1 MSLFKVAVIGC
12 GWAGRLHALA
22 YRDNPDVELVGL
34 VDPLPETGERLAREV
49 RVPYYKDLDA
59 LLAAVKDVTAVS
71 VCTPADTHYEVVS
84 ACLER
89 DLHAL
94 CEKPLARD
102 PQKAAHMVEKARAKG
117 LLLCVHHNQR
127 FAAAIQ
133 MAKDEL
139 KGQTVHYLVAAMYQN
154 GPKELRPPTI
164 DRYFLVTDAACHLLD
179 TIRFLHGDPCEIYAV
194 GTYLESEILADLIV
208 SLRFADGSIGSL
220 ITTFVGGMLET
231 QHPFQHL
238 EIVTAEKRMVVENM
252 SDRLIVYPHA
262 EPWQR
267 VWTPSYFAPRD
278 YAASM
283 KASVDAWIRA
293 VAKKMEGRPP
303 DDRLPR
309 AVTAE
314 EGLAVVRLC
323 AAIIR
328 SLEEGRPISL

>member
-1 MSLFKVAVIGC
+1 
-12 GWAGRLHALA
+12 
-22 YRDNPDVELVGL
+22 
-34 VDPLPETGERLAREV
+34 
-49 RVPYYKDLDA
+49 
-59 LLAAVKDVTAVS
+59 
-71 VCTPADTHYEVVS
+71 
-84 ACLER
+84 
-89 DLHAL
+89 
-94 CEKPLARD
+94 
-102 PQKAAHMVEKARAKG
+102 MVEKARMKG

-127 FAAAIQ
+127 FATAIQ

-154 GPKELRPPTI
+154 GPKRLRSPTI

-179 TIRFLHGDPCEIYAV
+179 SMRFLNGDPIEVYAI

-208 SLRFADGSIGSL
+208 SLKFANGSVGSL

-231 QHPFQHL
+231 QHPFQRL
-238 EIVTAEKRMVVENM
+238 EIVTEKKRMVIENM
-252 SDRLIVYPHA
+252 SDFLAVYPHA

-283 KASVDAWIRA
+283 KVSVDAWVRA
-293 VAKKMEGRPP
+293 VTKEKEGRSTA
-303 DDRLPR
+303 DDGLPQ

-314 EGLAVVRLC
+314 EGLAVVELC